1 MQKLINILSGL
12 SVKELIGDKNLL
24 LSSVVFDSRKVLKS
38 SLFVAV
44 KGTQVDGHN
53 FIDKAIELGANS
65 IICETLP
72 YELDSNITYIQVKDS
87 SFSLGIIASNFY
99 NNPSLKLKLIGVTG
113 TNGKTT
119 TVTLLYNLFKL
130 LGHKVGLLSTVVNKI
145 NEIDIHSTHTTPD
158 AIEINKLLAE
168 MLKQECD
175 FVFMEVSSHAV
186 SQNRISGLNFTGGV
200 FSNITRE
207 HLDYHNTFEDYVLA
221 KKKFFDLLPSSAFA
235 LINTNQEHAK
245 TMIEDTKAKVFSYA
259 LNSKAN
265 YIGEIVDNDFSG
277 LNLEINCKRVRSKLI
292 GKFNAYNILS
302 AYSTAILLEQD
313 EELVLSAIKKI
324 DAPEGRF
331 EYYISQNDIRAI
343 VDYAHTPDALE
354 NVLRTINAIRTGNEK
369 LITVL
374 GCGGDRDKGKR
385 PLMAKIACDY
395 TNHLILTSD
404 NPRTENPNDIISDMQ
419 KGIIKDCFKKTLSIL
434 DRKQAIKEACR
445 MSNSKDILL
454 IAGKGHEKYQEINGE
469 KIPFDDMK
477 ILVETLNNNK

>member
-1 MQKLINILSGL
+1 
-12 SVKELIGDKNLL
+12 
-24 LSSVVFDSRKVLKS
+24 
-38 SLFVAV
+38 
-44 KGTQVDGHN
+44 
-53 FIDKAIELGANS
+53 
-65 IICETLP
+65 
-72 YELDSNITYIQVKDS
+72 
-87 SFSLGIIASNFY
+87 
-99 NNPSLKLKLIGVTG
+99 
-113 TNGKTT
+113 
-119 TVTLLYNLFKL
+119 L

-207 HLDYHNTFEDYVLA
+207 HLDYHNTFENYVLA

-302 AYSTAILLEQD
+302 AYSAAILLEQD

-419 KGIIKDCFKKTLSIL
+419 KGIVKDCFKKTSSIL
-434 DRKQAIKEACR
+434 DRKQAIKEACK

-477 ILVETLNNNK
+477 IVVESLNNNK